1 MLDKTELVQ
10 ASMVGQI
17 KREISIM
24 RTLHH
29 PNIVDLKEIM
39 ASRDK
44 LYVVMELVP
53 GGELF
58 DQVIANGPF
67 KVNQGTSCK
76 CFTTTSASIWL
87 VHLSMSSTLQP
98 HSPVVIPCRSSA
110 TGWKQQSRSSGTATE
125 SHKKWLGMGLQV
137 H

>member
-1 MLDKTELVQ
+1 MHGLAQFVINSDGRLQVLDKTELVQ

-24 RTLHH
+24 RILHH

-67 KVNQGTSCK
+67 KVIGR
-76 CFTTTSASIWL
+76 
-87 VHLSMSSTLQP
+87 VLQE
-98 HSPVVIPCRSSA
+98 C
-110 TGWKQQSRSSGTATE
+110 
-125 SHKKWLGMGLQV
+125 
-137 H
+137 